1 MLPQDSLG
9 LLSDVHW
16 RPAGHP
22 SAASTCSLRG
32 SRLGVGIILGA
43 GRGLVPAPSP
53 IRLSQVGSGVELPQH
68 FPGPRRSGALLEA
81 VAEPGAGLVSV
92 PAWPLCSSLLLLGG
106 TGGPA
111 PPSMRGP
118 GGRPPGGPCSCRV
131 PISRGR
137 AFPPPLPVLQP
148 PGGELRDE
156 GPLHPRQGQI
166 PGRRL
171 EVQHVRQAGVC
182 GPGG

>member
-1 MLPQDSLG
+1 MSPQDSLG

-22 SAASTCSLRG
+22 PAASTCSPRG
-32 SRLGVGIILGA
+32 SHLGVGIILGV

-53 IRLSQVGSGVELPQH
+53 ILLSQVGSQR
-68 FPGPRRSGALLEA
+68 FSGPRRSGALSAA

-111 PPSMRGP
+111 PPAMSGP
-118 GGRPPGGPCSCRV
+118 SGRPLGGPCSCRV
-131 PISRGR
+131 PVSRGW

-171 EVQHVRQAGVC
+171 EVQHLRQAGVC